1 MFDFGDLVLAF
12 ILGGLAVAGYVWWLF
27 KRVERKIQRA
37 VEKISNE
44 IESQKQILLRVELDQ
59 DQFLCYNVETDQFVC
74 QGSNVKEIFDRFKQ
88 RFPESV
94 AKIIAGDEQAIA
106 RLIPQLEEYHEN
118 RNRVRPTP

>member
-27 KRVERKIQRA
+27 KQVERKIQRA

>member
-27 KRVERKIQRA
+27 KRVERKIQQV

-106 RLIPQLEEYHEN
+106 RLVPQLEEYHEN

>member
-27 KRVERKIQRA
+27 KRVERKIQQV